1 MSSTASFRHA
11 WGIALAPALLFLPAF
26 WLARMGPCTFSH
38 PTVMLIASLIF
49 IGLEIAA
56 LTMFVRAFRLS
67 VSVVA
72 GIGFAVLLLVGSVFL
87 GYIMA
92 TEFM

>member
-1 MSSTASFRHA
+1 MSSACSFRSA
-11 WGIALAPALLFLPAF
+11 WGVTLAPVLLFLPAF
-26 WLARMGPCTFSH
+26 WLAGMGPCTFAH
-38 PTVMLIASLIF
+38 PTLMLIASLLF

-67 VSVVA
+67 FSVVA
-72 GIGFAVLLLVGSVFL
+72 GMGFAVLLLVGSVFL
-87 GYIMA
+87 GYIMV